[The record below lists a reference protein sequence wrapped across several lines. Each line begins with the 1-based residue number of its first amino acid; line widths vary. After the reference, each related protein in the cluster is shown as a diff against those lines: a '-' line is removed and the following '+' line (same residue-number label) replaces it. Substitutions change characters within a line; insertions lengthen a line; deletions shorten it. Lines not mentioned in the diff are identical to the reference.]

1 MMEIRMNVG
10 CTPDSAIKLGWEL
23 NIRSIQ
29 EEVLSKICV
38 GSLMTL

>member
-1 MMEIRMNVG
+1 MVAIGCKDG
-10 CTPDSAIKLGWEL
+10 CTPDSVTKLDWEV

-38 GSLMTL
+38 GSLMTW